1 MLSPSRRTQILE
13 RLYGG
18 DGFVFARVV
27 SRGDTA
33 RGWVPGIA
41 PGGRHVEVPL
51 HQAMFIRLA
60 EAVALRAEGVIWETR
75 LSGQVMAT
83 ANGREAFRPRPRL
96 VWSRDAVLNG
106 GLTP

>member
-1 MLSPSRRTQILE
+1 
-13 RLYGG
+13 
-18 DGFVFARVV
+18 
-27 SRGDTA
+27 
-33 RGWVPGIA
+33 
-41 PGGRHVEVPL
+41 
-51 HQAMFIRLA
+51 MFIRLA